1 MYAADEMCL
10 VGLAPIGLL
19 PGTSLTR
26 SHRGIMS
33 DYLLM
38 RTDWADVSLERETE
52 NVPHDGRFHVLVGG
66 KIVKSLRSQKA
77 ALQAY
82 KEAIKA
88 TGKVPPPKENGG
100 NASQTLQAEE
110 NQRQFYLS
118 AMYWAVSHDYSK
130 PEKLRK

>member
-1 MYAADEMCL
+1 
-10 VGLAPIGLL
+10 
-19 PGTSLTR
+19 
-26 SHRGIMS
+26 MS

-38 RTDWADVSLERETE
+38 RTDWADVSLERDTE

-66 KIVKSLRSQKA
+66 KIVNSLRSRKA

-82 KEAIKA
+82 KEAIRA
-88 TGKVPPPKENGG
+88 TGKTPPPKDDESSP
-100 NASQTLQAEE
+100 SQMLQAEE

-118 AMYWAVSHDYSK
+118 AMYWATSHDYSK

>member
-1 MYAADEMCL
+1 
-10 VGLAPIGLL
+10 
-19 PGTSLTR
+19 
-26 SHRGIMS
+26 MS

-38 RTDWADVSLERETE
+38 RTEWADVSLERDTD

-66 KIVKSLRSQKA
+66 KIVNSLRSQKA

-88 TGKVPPPKENGG
+88 TGKTPPAKESEGSR
-100 NASQTLQAEE
+100 SQVLQAEE

-118 AMYWAVSHDYSK
+118 AMYWGTSHDYSK